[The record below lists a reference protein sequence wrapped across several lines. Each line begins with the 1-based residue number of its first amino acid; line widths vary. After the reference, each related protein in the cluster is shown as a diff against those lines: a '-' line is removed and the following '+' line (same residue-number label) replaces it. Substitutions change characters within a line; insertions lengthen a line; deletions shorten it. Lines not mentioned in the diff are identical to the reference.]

1 MSDMLIPYGGEGV
14 AAEYKEQF
22 IAEYKGNPLI
32 EALPQILS
40 KEEVI
45 EKLLLYPPY
54 SSKEKLLEPHYRVH
68 VVQRLFQCFQPLGIH
83 IDLES
88 RISRIIRQ
96 GYLARNPF
104 KPEFVSS
111 LNEGYDMV
119 HNLNKDLS
127 SNKFFRTT
135 ASGFTI
141 IGVSGMGKTTAINR
155 VLSIT
160 PQIIIHSN
168 YKGINFSM
176 YQLVWLKLDCPFDG
190 SIKGLC
196 IEFFSKVDSL
206 LGTNYYT
213 KYGSAKR
220 TVDTLLAAMSQ
231 IARCIGLGLLVIDE
245 IQHLSESKS
254 GGSQRMLNF
263 FVTLVNTIGVPVV
276 LIGTTKAISVLQ
288 SEFRQARRGS
298 GQGDMIWERMKKDDN
313 WSLLMEGL
321 WDYQWTKKETA
332 FSGEINNVLYEES
345 QGIIDIAVKL
355 YAMSQIRAIMS
366 GKEEV
371 TVDLIKS
378 VASENLKLVK
388 PMLNALKSG
397 DVRKIAKYEDICAVD
412 FEEFFTAEKQ
422 NLDLNNRIK
431 ELQSLK
437 KEKQQNVNT
446 SKKEEAIIKLLELD
460 IEPKTVQIHVDNIMK
475 EEGKNLTVK
484 EIIFKTLQEISKV
497 NSSNKRKNKSINKEN
512 KDDIRVIVEEGLNKK
527 ISAYEA
533 LNQRGYIKNP
543 KVDSLIDGAGQ

>member
-1 MSDMLIPYGGEGV
+1 MSDILIPYGGEAV
-14 AAEYKEQF
+14 EAEYKEQM
-22 IAEYKGNPLI
+22 IMDYRGNPLI
-32 EALPQILS
+32 EALPHILS

-88 RISRIIRQ
+88 RISRVIRQ

-111 LNEGYDMV
+111 LNEGYDMIQNV
-119 HNLNKDLS
+119 NKDLS
-127 SNKFFRTT
+127 SNKLFRTT

-155 VLSIT
+155 VLSIM
-160 PQIIIHSN
+160 PQIIIHCN

-176 YQLVWLKLDCPFDG
+176 YQLIWLKLDCPFDG

-196 IEFFSKVDSL
+196 VEFFSKVDSL
-206 LGTNYYT
+206 LGTNYYM
-213 KYGSAKR
+213 KYGSSKR

-231 IARCIGLGLLVIDE
+231 IARSIGLGVLVIDE
-245 IQHLSESKS
+245 IQHLSEAKS
-254 GGSQRMLNF
+254 GGSHRMLNF
-263 FVTLVNTIGVPVV
+263 FVTLVNTIGVPVI

-332 FSGEINNVLYEES
+332 FSEEINNALYEES

-412 FEEFFTAEKQ
+412 FEEFFTTEKQ
-422 NLDLNNRIK
+422 NSDLNNRIK

-460 IEPKTVQIHVDNIMK
+460 IEPKTAKIHVDNIMK
-475 EEGKNLTVK
+475 EHGEKLAVK
-484 EIIFKTLQEISKV
+484 EIIFKTLQKISKD
-497 NSSNKRKNKSINKEN
+497 NSSNKRKIKATNKEN
-512 KDDIRVIVEEGLNKK
+512 NYDVRVIVEKGLNKN

-533 LNQRGYIKNP
+533 LNQSGYIKNLELDFI
-543 KVDSLIDGAGQ
+543 VDGVE